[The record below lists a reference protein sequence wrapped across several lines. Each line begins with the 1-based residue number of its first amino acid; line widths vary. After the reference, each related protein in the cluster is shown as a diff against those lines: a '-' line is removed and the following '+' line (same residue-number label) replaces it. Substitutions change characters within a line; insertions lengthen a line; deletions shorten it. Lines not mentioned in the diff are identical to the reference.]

1 VNAREYYSGLQA
13 AIHGVPQ
20 VWRSDLR
27 FEEIDEHECYVS
39 GLLLLTGGYELYVA
53 EYVITSPTEARLK
66 YRYHLQTPD
75 GQLVSRWDNAPHHP
89 DVATFPDHRHD
100 GQGEVCS
107 SPPMTVP
114 AALDAALSF
123 ILPSQTD

>member
-1 VNAREYYSGLQA
+1 VNAREYYSELQA
-13 AIHGVPQ
+13 AIHSVPQ

-39 GLLLLTGGYELYVA
+39 GVLLLTGGYELYVA
-53 EYVITSPTEARLK
+53 EYVTTSPTEARLK

-100 GQGEVCS
+100 DQGEICS

-114 AALDAALSF
+114 AALESALSF
-123 ILPSQTD
+123 ILPAQPD

>member
-1 VNAREYYSGLQA
+1 MNARGYYSGLQA
-13 AIHGVPQ
+13 AIHTVPH

-39 GLLLLTGGYELYVA
+39 GVLLLIGGYELYVA
-53 EYVITSPTEARLK
+53 EYVVTSPTEARLK

-75 GQLVSRWDNAPHHP
+75 GQLVSRWDNAPHYP

-100 GQGEVCS
+100 DQGDVRS

-123 ILPSQTD
+123 ILPLQAD

>member
-13 AIHGVPQ
+13 AIHCVPQ

-39 GLLLLTGGYELYVA
+39 GVLLLTGGYELYVA
-53 EYVITSPTEARLK
+53 EYVITSPTETRLK

-89 DVATFPDHRHD
+89 DVATFPHHRHD
-100 GQGEVCS
+100 DQGEVCS
-107 SPPMTVP
+107 SSSMTVP
-114 AALDAALSF
+114 TALESALSF
-123 ILPSQTD
+123 ILPS